1 MKPQKTHKGP
11 RFLSE
16 SRIREKEEKNHRERE
31 VRCVEVEDKDAE
43 MSRDRGEE
51 KGFEC
56 YRDTA

>member
-1 MKPQKTHKGP
+1 
-11 RFLSE
+11 
-16 SRIREKEEKNHRERE
+16 

-56 YRDTA
+56 YRDIGGGLNKENGY